1 MPINLFV
8 DTNVLLSFYA
18 FTSDDIEQLT
28 KLEGLIESGTLKL
41 YVSRQVADE
50 FARNRETKLAKS
62 IDDFAAKG
70 STALPRFLA
79 DTDEGDA
86 YNKAV
91 QNLDKARNTLVQ
103 KAKKSAVENTF
114 AVDGLV
120 SNLISK
126 AGVGEV
132 TSSMI
137 ERARLRRDVGNPP
150 GKDKS
155 LGDQINWEY
164 LLETVADGVDLHVVS
179 IDGDYK
185 SALKNGRPHQF
196 LVDEWKSTKNAEL
209 HLHNELKPFL
219 NKQFEI
225 IKLEVDKE
233 KVAAIDRLV
242 ESGSFA
248 MTHLAIS
255 QLHPFADAF
264 TPDDAEKLVRGG
276 LGNDQVRWIASDS
289 DVRAFY
295 TSLLNRFTGELDFG
309 LEAQADAAFRAKTD
323 AETSN
328 EESGDEEVSALFD

>member
-1 MPINLFV
+1 MFV

-18 FTSDDIEQLT
+18 FTSDDIEQLR
-28 KLEGLIESGTLKL
+28 KLEGLIENGTLKL

-70 STALPRFLA
+70 SMALPRFLA
-79 DTDEGDA
+79 DTEEGDA
-86 YNKAV
+86 YSKAV
-91 QNLDKARNTLVQ
+91 QELDKARNTLVQ
-103 KAKKSAVENTF
+103 KAKASAAENSF
-114 AVDGLV
+114 AVDELV
-120 SNLISK
+120 HSLIEK

-132 TSSMI
+132 TQEMI

-164 LLETVADGVDLHVVS
+164 LLECVDDGVDLHVVS

-185 SALKNGRPHQF
+185 SALKNGKPHQF
-196 LVDEWKSTKNAEL
+196 LIDEWKKHKNAEL
-209 HLHNELKPFL
+209 YLHKELKPFL
-219 NKQFEI
+219 NRQFEI

-233 KVAAIDRLV
+233 KAAAINRLI

-248 MTHLAIS
+248 MTHLAVS
-255 QLHPFADAF
+255 QLQPFSDAL
-264 TPDDAEKLVRGG
+264 TANDAGKLVRGG
-276 LGNDQVRWIASDS
+276 LDNDQVRWIAGDS

-295 TSLLNRFTGELDFG
+295 TSLLDRFTGQLDFG
-309 LEAQADAAFRAKTD
+309 LEADADDAFRAKPIPD
-323 AETSN
+323 LS
-328 EESGDEEVSALFD
+328 DEDIDEIVAKL